1 MSQRILVGV
10 VAALLA
16 LIVISRATRSAA
28 PASAPPPVAASAEAP
43 AAPPGSAPRLPR
55 TMPHPQALAAAPA
68 GTPTIDLM
76 AILTVRRRIEREG
89 ATVYL
94 DSLLA
99 STDSVLTRWPDRAG
113 APLRYAFLP
122 DTALPDLTPQVLGV
136 VRAGFNAWAGNP
148 AALRFVEV
156 TDPGEAEIVVGFTA
170 MVSDSGEF
178 GVTNLSWGG
187 DGRATQA
194 EIRLALRTAPNG
206 PVISPTVMQRVATH
220 EIGHALGLPHSGS
233 RGDIMHPSSPAS
245 VPSRRDLATLQL
257 LYALPPGSLKTP

>member
-1 MSQRILVGV
+1 MSQRILLGV
-10 VAALLA
+10 FAALLG
-16 LIVISRATRSAA
+16 LIVLSRATRPGS
-28 PASAPPPVAASAEAP
+28 PPVALPAAEAASEP
-43 AAPPGSAPRLPR
+43 PMAPSASGPRLPR
-55 TMPHPQALAAAPA
+55 SVPHPQALAAAPG

-76 AILTVRRRIEREG
+76 AILAVRRRIEREG

-99 STDSVLTRWPDRAG
+99 ATDSVLTRWPDRGG
-113 APLRYAFLP
+113 APLRYAFVP
-122 DTALPDLTPQVLGV
+122 DSSLPDLTPQVLGV
-136 VRAGFNAWAGNP
+136 VRAGFNAWNSNP
-148 AALRFVEV
+148 VSLRFVEV
-156 TDPGEAEIVVGFTA
+156 SNPAEAEIVVAFNA
-170 MVSDSGEF
+170 VVSDSGEF

-194 EIRLALRTAPNG
+194 EIRLALRTAPNA

-220 EIGHALGLPHSGS
+220 ELGHALGLPHSGS

-257 LYALPPGSLKTP
+257 LYAVPPGSLKTP